1 MPGGL
6 DWTAPW
12 YGPWRLHGEAVSQRL
27 AAGMPLHDALNALS
41 APVRFVPASEL
52 PTGEPY
58 ERFVFE
64 RRACPTRE
72 NLHDFFNAICWTG
85 LPRTK
90 ARLNELQ
97 ALEIAQAGVGSV
109 RGPVRD
115 AITILDENGAVLE
128 APSALWDAL
137 RARDWRRAFVDLRP
151 AWRDARLTI
160 VGHALLEKLEHP
172 RKDLTAHVFAFPAPA
187 GGLDDLDRWLSPQL
201 TAPLLAAKP
210 FSPLPVLGIPGWWP
224 RNEEVSFYDDPMVFR
239 PAPEHRRTAGPAAS

>member
-1 MPGGL
+1 MPAGL

-12 YGPWRLHGEAVSQRL
+12 YGPWRVHGEAVTQQF
-27 AAGMPLHDALNALS
+27 AAGMPLHDAVNAHG

-52 PTGEPY
+52 PAGEPY

-72 NLHDFFNAICWTG
+72 NLHDVFNAICWIG

-97 ALEIAQAGVGSV
+97 AQEIAQSGVGSV

-115 AITILDENGAVLE
+115 AITLLDENGAVLQ
-128 APSALWDAL
+128 APAALWEAL
-137 RARDWRRAFVDLRP
+137 LARDWRRAFVDLRP
-151 AWRDARLTI
+151 GWRDARLTI

-172 RKDLTAHVFAFPAPA
+172 RKDLTAHVFAFPAPP
-187 GGLDDLDRWLSPQL
+187 GGLDDLDGWLSTRL

-210 FSPLPVLGIPGWWP
+210 FTPLPVLGIPGWW
-224 RNEEVSFYDDPMVFR
+224 RQNEDVSFYDDPMVFR
-239 PAPEHRRTAGPAAS
+239 PAAAHRRPAGPAAS